1 MQNQMGM
8 VFSST
13 DRLHRVAVAIF
24 YVCAAV
30 SIAFAA
36 MVFVGMASA

>member
-1 MQNQMGM
+1 MNNQM

-13 DRLHRVAVAIF
+13 DRLHRIAVAIF
-24 YVCAAV
+24 YACAAV

-36 MVFVGMASA
+36 MILIGMASA